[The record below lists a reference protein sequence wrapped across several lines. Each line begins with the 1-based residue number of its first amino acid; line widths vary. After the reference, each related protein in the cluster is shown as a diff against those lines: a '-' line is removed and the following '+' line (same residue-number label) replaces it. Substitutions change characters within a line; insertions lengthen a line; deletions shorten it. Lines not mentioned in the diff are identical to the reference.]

1 MRVLQKLGVGAD
13 CSSLAELMLCEKVG
27 ITGHDIM
34 FTSNDTPYV
43 EYKKALEVTMNAI
56 DYVEPGIHNKI
67 MKAYNEN

>member
-13 CSSLAELMLCEKVG
+13 CSSLAELLLCEKVG

-43 EYKKALEVTMNAI
+43 EYKKALDMGG
-56 DYVEPGIHNKI
+56 YHQFR
-67 MKAYNEN
+67 